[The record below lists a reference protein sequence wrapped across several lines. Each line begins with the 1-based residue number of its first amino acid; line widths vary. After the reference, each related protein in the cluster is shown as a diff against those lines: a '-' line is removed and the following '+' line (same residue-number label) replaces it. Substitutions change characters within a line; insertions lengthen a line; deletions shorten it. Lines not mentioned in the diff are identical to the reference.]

1 MAVLAM
7 TASAPVHRI
16 EARAVPRGPPC
27 VVCRCAH
34 LRESGD
40 HLYQTARPG
49 HHSFA
54 RPRLSPMPDDP
65 REDEPDESDE
75 AAPPVRPERRAAK
88 RPGEAAPS
96 VRPERRAAKRPEV
109 EGRRALPA
117 RGDDR
122 GAAGGGG
129 LVRYDTL
136 RAYMAEGACQPVL
149 SREEEHALAVRYTET
164 GDVDAAYKL
173 VASNLRLVVKIAHEY
188 RRTAFQL
195 LDLVQEGNLGLMR
208 AVKKYDPWK
217 GVKLSS
223 YAAWWIRAYI
233 IRFVMENWR
242 MVKLG
247 TTQAQRKL
255 FFNLS
260 REREK
265 LLARGIDPTP
275 RLLAKNLEVEEKEV
289 EEMTARMSGDDVSL
303 DAPVSAGDDDSRQTH
318 LDRLPA
324 AETASTDDRLGDEQL
339 RRIFREKLD
348 TFARTITDEK
358 ERFIFEKRLLPAD
371 GEAPLTL
378 QEVGD
383 RFRLTRER
391 ARQIEAKLT
400 ARLRDWL
407 RAEIPD
413 FELLGPPEN

>member
-1 MAVLAM
+1 
-7 TASAPVHRI
+7 
-16 EARAVPRGPPC
+16 
-27 VVCRCAH
+27 
-34 LRESGD
+34 
-40 HLYQTARPG
+40 
-49 HHSFA
+49 
-54 RPRLSPMPDDP
+54 
-65 REDEPDESDE
+65 
-75 AAPPVRPERRAAK
+75 
-88 RPGEAAPS
+88 
-96 VRPERRAAKRPEV
+96 
-109 EGRRALPA
+109 
-117 RGDDR
+117 
-122 GAAGGGG
+122 
-129 LVRYDTL
+129 
-136 RAYMAEGACQPVL
+136 MAEVQRHPVL
-149 SREEEHALAVRYTET
+149 SPEEEHALAVRYRET

-195 LDLVQEGNLGLMR
+195 LDLVQEVNMGLMQ

-260 REREK
+260 KEREK
-265 LLARGIDPTP
+265 LLARGIEPTP
-275 RLLAKNLEVEEKEV
+275 RLLAKNLQVEVKDV
-289 EEMTARMSGDDVSL
+289 EEMSARMASEDLSL
-303 DAPVSAGDDDSRQTH
+303 DAPLHGDDDESRQTR
-318 LDRLPA
+318 LDRVA
-324 AETASTDDRLGDEQL
+324 SDGATAPDERIGDEEL
-339 RRIFREKLD
+339 RRVFREKLD

-358 ERFIFEKRLLPAD
+358 ERYIFEKRLLPPD

-400 ARLRDWL
+400 ARLREFI

-413 FELLGPPEN
+413 FELLGPPAD

>member
-1 MAVLAM
+1 MAD
-7 TASAPVHRI
+7 SDR
-16 EARAVPRGPPC
+16 R
-27 VVCRCAH
+27 
-34 LRESGD
+34 
-40 HLYQTARPG
+40 
-49 HHSFA
+49 
-54 RPRLSPMPDDP
+54 
-65 REDEPDESDE
+65 DEPS
-75 AAPPVRPERRAAK
+75 RP
-88 RPGEAAPS
+88 
-96 VRPERRAAKRPEV
+96 
-109 EGRRALPA
+109 RRALPA
-117 RGDDR
+117 PRRPRERGE
-122 GAAGGGG
+122 GG
-129 LVRYDTL
+129 LVPYDPL
-136 RAYMAEGACQPVL
+136 RAYMAEVARHRVL
-149 SREEEHALAVRYTET
+149 SREEEHELAVRYRET

-195 LDLVQEGNLGLMR
+195 LDLVQEGNMGLMQ

-255 FFNLS
+255 FFNLAK
-260 REREK
+260 EREK
-265 LLARGIDPTP
+265 LLARGIEPTP
-275 RLLAKNLEVEEKEV
+275 RLLAKNLEVEVKDV
-289 EEMTARMSGDDVSL
+289 EEMSARMASEDVSL
-303 DAPVSAGDDDSRQTH
+303 DAPLRGEENESRQS
-318 LDRLPA
+318 RLERVVA
-324 AETASTDDRLGDEQL
+324 ADAAPPDERMGDEEL
-339 RRIFREKLD
+339 RRIFREKLQA
-348 TFARTITDEK
+348 FARTVTDEK
-358 ERFIFEKRLLPAD
+358 ERFILEKRLLPAD

-400 ARLRDWL
+400 GRLRDYV

-413 FELLGPPEN
+413 FELLGPPGD

>member
-1 MAVLAM
+1 M
-7 TASAPVHRI
+7 S
-16 EARAVPRGPPC
+16 
-27 VVCRCAH
+27 
-34 LRESGD
+34 
-40 HLYQTARPG
+40 
-49 HHSFA
+49 
-54 RPRLSPMPDDP
+54 DP
-65 REDEPDESDE
+65 SREDE
-75 AAPPVRPERRAAK
+75 APRRPRK
-88 RPGEAAPS
+88 
-96 VRPERRAAKRPEV
+96 
-109 EGRRALPA
+109 ALPEH
-117 RGDDR
+117 GSPEP
-122 GAAGGGG
+122 GPGG
-129 LVRYDTL
+129 LVRYDPL
-136 RAYMAEGACQPVL
+136 RAYMAEVARHPVL
-149 SREEEHALAVRYTET
+149 SRDEEHALAVRYRET

-195 LDLVQEGNLGLMR
+195 LDLVQEGNMGLMQ

-260 REREK
+260 KEREK
-265 LLARGIDPTP
+265 LLARGIEPTP
-275 RLLAKNLEVEEKEV
+275 RLLAKNLQVDVKEV
-289 EEMTARMSGDDVSL
+289 EEMSARMAGEDVSL
-303 DAPVSAGDDDSRQTH
+303 DAPLRGDDDGARPGRMERVTAA
-318 LDRLPA
+318 DAMPA
-324 AETASTDDRLGDEQL
+324 DERIGDEEL
-339 RRIFREKLD
+339 RRLFREKLEG
-348 TFARTITDEK
+348 FAKTVTDEK
-358 ERFIFEKRLLPAD
+358 ERFIFEKRLLPRD

-400 ARLRDWL
+400 ARLRDHL

-413 FELLGPPEN
+413 FELLGPPGD

>member
-1 MAVLAM
+1 MADD
-7 TASAPVHRI
+7 R
-16 EARAVPRGPPC
+16 
-27 VVCRCAH
+27 
-34 LRESGD
+34 
-40 HLYQTARPG
+40 
-49 HHSFA
+49 
-54 RPRLSPMPDDP
+54 DP
-65 REDEPDESDE
+65 RDADALP
-75 AAPPVRPERRAAK
+75 RP
-88 RPGEAAPS
+88 
-96 VRPERRAAKRPEV
+96 
-109 EGRRALPA
+109 RRALPA
-117 RGDDR
+117 KGEDR
-122 GAAGGGG
+122 ETAGSG
-129 LVRYDTL
+129 LVRYDPL
-136 RAYMAEGACQPVL
+136 RAYMAEVARHPVL
-149 SREEEHALAVRYTET
+149 SREEEHALAVRYQET

-195 LDLVQEGNLGLMR
+195 LDLVQEGNMGLMQ

-275 RLLAKNLEVEEKEV
+275 RLLARNLQVEEKDV
-289 EEMTARMSGDDVSL
+289 EEMAARMASEDVSL
-303 DAPVSAGDDDSRQTH
+303 DAPVSAGDDDGRQSR
-318 LDRLPA
+318 LDRFA
-324 AETASTDDRLGDEQL
+324 DSATAPPDERIADEEL
-339 RRIFREKLD
+339 RRIFRDKLD

-358 ERFIFEKRLLPAD
+358 ERFIFEKRLLPPD

-383 RFRLTRER
+383 RFKLTRER

-400 ARLRDWL
+400 ARLREWL
-407 RAEIPD
+407 KSEIPD
-413 FELLGPPEN
+413 FELLAPPEG

>member
-1 MAVLAM
+1 
-7 TASAPVHRI
+7 
-16 EARAVPRGPPC
+16 
-27 VVCRCAH
+27 
-34 LRESGD
+34 
-40 HLYQTARPG
+40 
-49 HHSFA
+49 
-54 RPRLSPMPDDP
+54 MPDSD
-65 REDEPDESDE
+65 REEPDILPAPTATRPDEPSHEPAPEPDGG
-75 AAPPVRPERRAAK
+75 AAPRASSAS
-88 RPGEAAPS
+88 R
-96 VRPERRAAKRPEV
+96 
-109 EGRRALPA
+109 
-117 RGDDR
+117 R
-122 GAAGGGG
+122 GASDGG
-129 LVRYDTL
+129 LVRYDPL
-136 RAYMAEGACQPVL
+136 RAYMAEVARHPVL

-195 LDLVQEGNLGLMR
+195 LDLVQEGNLGLMQ

-233 IRFVMENWR
+233 IRFIMENWR

-255 FFNLS
+255 FFNLAK
-260 REREK
+260 EREK

-275 RLLAKNLEVEEKEV
+275 RLLAKNLDVEEKDV
-289 EEMTARMSGDDVSL
+289 LEMSARMAGDDLSL
-303 DAPVSAGDDDSRQTH
+303 DAPLSAGDEDSRQS
-318 LDRLPA
+318 RL
-324 AETASTDDRLGDEQL
+324 ERVTASDAANADDRIGDEEL

-358 ERFIFEKRLLPAD
+358 ERFIFEKRLLPPD
-371 GEAPLTL
+371 GEQPLTL

-383 RFRLTRER
+383 RFKLTRER

-400 ARLRDWL
+400 TRLRDWL
-407 RAEIPD
+407 KAEIPD
-413 FELLGPPEN
+413 FELLGPPET